1 MKKETEG
8 GIKRDISEEQQR
20 REHSAMV
27 QIRDWTVAYPDGTVA
42 IDHITAN
49 IREGEHVAL
58 IGANGAGKSTL
69 LLSMVGV
76 LPGKGSIEI
85 DGTPLCRENLRE
97 IRKKTGVVFQNP
109 DDQLFLPTV
118 YDNIAFGPRNLGIDE
133 TTVRCR
139 AEDRLR
145 LLQIEDLRDKAAMK
159 LSGGEKRM
167 AAMATVLAMKPSVM
181 LFDEP
186 TAFLDPK
193 ARRNLIHVLRK
204 LPHTMLIATHDLTF
218 AAQVC
223 SHSILLKKGKLL
235 TEGASRELLYDI
247 EKMEEAEVEAIGV
260 E

>member
-1 MKKETEG
+1 MIR
-8 GIKRDISEEQQR
+8 IK
-20 REHSAMV
+20 
-27 QIRDWTVAYPDGTVA
+27 DWTVAYPDGTVA
-42 IDHITAN
+42 IDHITAD
-49 IREGEHVAL
+49 IKEGEHVAL

-76 LPGKGSIEI
+76 LPGKGSVEI
-85 DGTPLCRENLRE
+85 AGTALQRENFQE
-97 IRKKTGVVFQNP
+97 IRRKTGVVFQNP

-118 YDNIAFGPRNLGIDE
+118 FDNIAFGPRNLGLDE
-133 TTVRCR
+133 TTVQCR
-139 AEDRLR
+139 VEDRLR
-145 LLQIEDLRDKAAMK
+145 LLQIESLRDKAAMK

-193 ARRNLIHVLRK
+193 ARRNLIHVLQK

-223 SHSILLKKGKLL
+223 SRSILLKRGKILA
-235 TEGASRELLYDI
+235 EGASGELLYDVT
-247 EKMEEAEVEAIGV
+247 KMEEAEVEAIGV
-260 E
+260 EY